1 MNIFKLLLA
10 ATFALSTNAAASD
23 ELTPAEKFTV
33 LKNSSY
39 LSSLEK
45 KRTLALAERD
55 NREQVRQYMEFKQ
68 YASK

>member
-10 ATFALSTNAAASD
+10 STFALSINAAASD
-23 ELTPAEKFTV
+23 ELTPIEKFTV

-39 LSSLEK
+39 ISSLEK
-45 KRTLALAERD
+45 KRALALAERD
-55 NREQVRQYMEFKQ
+55 NREQVRHYMEFKQ